1 MPLEELLLPGG
12 LLLVVVLLACRDR
25 DDGDD
30 GPVDRRSII
39 SRSCSRS
46 RSSCCAVELDVEL
59 EDEVVPPVAFSRSM
73 CESNCAPSARRLLTK
88 LSTFSHRLFTDVCIW
103 L

>member
-12 LLLVVVLLACRDR
+12 LLLVVLLAACRDR
-25 DDGDD
+25 DDGED

-46 RSSCCAVELDVEL
+46 RSSCCAVEAEVDVEV
-59 EDEVVPPVAFSRSM
+59 EVLPPAAFSRSM
-73 CESNCAPSARRLLTK
+73 CDNNCAPSARRLLTK
-88 LSTFSHRLFTDVCIW
+88 LSTFPHRLLTDVCIS